1 MKRSVLSALLAAA
14 AAFVLP
20 SLLSAQE
27 CAMNKTAAGATA
39 PVKSGHI
46 EAGGIRYYYE
56 VYGEGEPL
64 LLLHGGLGSIG
75 MFTPIL
81 PILAEKRQVIGVDL
95 HGHGRT
101 ELGNRPI
108 ELDAMGRDMATIL
121 DALGHKQVD
130 VMGYSMGG
138 GVGFQLALQHPEK
151 VRRLVLASGLMA
163 RDGFYP
169 EILAQQTQ
177 LGAEMAAMMKDTPMY
192 QSYAAIAPKP
202 EDFPRL
208 VEAMGVMIKKPFDWS
223 ADVPRLKMPVL
234 LVYGDGDMF
243 RLEHITKFYQ
253 ALGGG
258 LRDAGW
264 QREHMP
270 QNRLAILPN
279 LTHYDMFMSPE
290 LPRTALPFLDGYGK
304 ASSWAEEVKGKK

>member
-1 MKRSVLSALLAAA
+1 MKRSVLSILCAVAAA
-14 AAFVLP
+14 LVVTSP
-20 SLLSAQE
+20 TQAQE
-27 CAMNKTAAGATA
+27 PAMSKTTAAPARIKA
-39 PVKSGHI
+39 GHV

-56 VYGEGEPL
+56 IHGSGEPL
-64 LLLHGGLGSIG
+64 LLLHGGLGSAG
-75 MFTPIL
+75 MFAPIL
-81 PILAEKRQVIGVDL
+81 PMLAEKRRVIGVDL

-108 ELDAMGRDMATIL
+108 ELDAMGRDVATIM
-121 DALGHKQVD
+121 DSLGIKQAD
-130 VMGYSMGG
+130 VLGYSMGG
-138 GVGFQLALQHPEK
+138 GVGFQLALQHPDK

-169 EILAQQTQ
+169 EILAQQAHI
-177 LGAEMAAMMKDTPMY
+177 GAEMAAMMKDTPMY

-208 VEAMGVMIKKPFDWS
+208 LDAMGAMIKKPFDWS
-223 ADVPRLKMPVL
+223 ADVPKLKMPVM

-243 RLEHITKFYQ
+243 RPEHIVKFYQ
-253 ALGGG
+253 LLGGG

-264 QREHMP
+264 QRETMP

-279 LTHYDMFMSPE
+279 VTHYDLFMSPE
-290 LPRTALPFLDGYGK
+290 LPRTALAFFDGYGK
-304 ASSWAEEVKGKK
+304 AQSWAEEVKGKK

>member
-1 MKRSVLSALLAAA
+1 
-14 AAFVLP
+14 
-20 SLLSAQE
+20 
-27 CAMNKTAAGATA
+27 MNKTTA
-39 PVKSGHI
+39 PAPVRSEAGHI

-56 VYGEGEPL
+56 IHGKGEPL
-64 LLLHGGLGSIG
+64 LLLHGGLGSAG
-75 MFTPIL
+75 MFAPIL

-121 DALGHKQVD
+121 DALGLKQVD

-169 EILAQQTQ
+169 EILAQQAHVNA
-177 LGAEMAAMMKDTPMY
+177 GMAEMMKKTPMY
-192 QSYAAIAPKP
+192 ESYAAIAPKP
-202 EDFPRL
+202 QDFPKL
-208 VEAMGVMIKKPFDWS
+208 LDAMGALIAKPFDWS
-223 ADVPRLKMPVL
+223 ADVPKLKMPVM

-243 RLEHITKFYQ
+243 RLEHIVKFYQ
-253 ALGGG
+253 LLGGG

-264 QREHMP
+264 NRETMP

-279 LTHYDMFMSPE
+279 LTHYDLFLSTE
-290 LPRTALPFLDGYGK
+290 LARTSLAFLDGYGK
-304 ASSWAEEVKGKK
+304 AQSWAEEVKGKK

>member
-1 MKRSVLSALLAAA
+1 MSKT
-14 AAFVLP
+14 
-20 SLLSAQE
+20 
-27 CAMNKTAAGATA
+27 TAAPARVEA
-39 PVKSGHI
+39 GHV

-56 VYGEGEPL
+56 IHGSGEPL
-64 LLLHGGLGSIG
+64 LLLHGGLGSAG
-75 MFTPIL
+75 MFAPIL
-81 PILAEKRQVIGVDL
+81 PMLAEKRRVIGVDL

-121 DALGHKQVD
+121 DSLGIKQAD
-130 VMGYSMGG
+130 VLGYSMGG
-138 GVGFQLALQHPEK
+138 GVGFQLALQHPDK

-169 EILAQQTQ
+169 EILAQQAH

-192 QSYAAIAPKP
+192 QSYVAIAPKP

-208 VEAMGVMIKKPFDWS
+208 VEAMGVLIKKPFDWS
-223 ADVPRLKMPVL
+223 AEVPKLKMPVM

-243 RLEHITKFYQ
+243 RPEHIVKFYQ
-253 ALGGG
+253 LLGGG

-264 QREHMP
+264 QRETMP

-279 LTHYDMFMSPE
+279 VTHYDLFMSPE
-290 LPRTALPFLDGYGK
+290 LPRTVLPFFDGYGK
-304 ASSWAEEVKGKK
+304 AQSWAEEVKGKN

>member
-1 MKRSVLSALLAAA
+1 MKHSVLSILCAAA
-14 AAFVLP
+14 AALVLTSP
-20 SLLSAQE
+20 THAQE
-27 CAMNKTAAGATA
+27 PTMSKTAAA
-39 PVKSGHI
+39 PARIEAGHV

-56 VYGEGEPL
+56 IHGSGEPL
-64 LLLHGGLGSIG
+64 LLLHGGLGSAG
-75 MFTPIL
+75 MFAPIL
-81 PILAEKRQVIGVDL
+81 PMLAEKRRVIGVDL

-121 DALGHKQVD
+121 DSLGIKQAD
-130 VMGYSMGG
+130 VLGYSMGG
-138 GVGFQLALQHPEK
+138 GVGFQLALQHPHK

-169 EILAQQTQ
+169 EILAQQAH

-192 QSYAAIAPKP
+192 QSYVAIAPKP

-208 VEAMGVMIKKPFDWS
+208 VEAMGVLIKKPFDWS
-223 ADVPRLKMPVL
+223 AEVPKLKMPVM

-243 RLEHITKFYQ
+243 RPEHIVKFYQ
-253 ALGGG
+253 LLGGG

-264 QREHMP
+264 QRETMP

-279 LTHYDMFMSPE
+279 VTHYDLFLSPE
-290 LPRTALPFLDGYGK
+290 LPRTVLPFFDGYGK
-304 ASSWAEEVKGKK
+304 AQSWAEEVKGKN

>member
-1 MKRSVLSALLAAA
+1 MKRRILSALIAAA
-14 AAFVLP
+14 AAFAFTV
-20 SLLSAQE
+20 STSAQE
-27 CAMNKTAAGATA
+27 SAMNKTSA
-39 PVKSGHI
+39 PAVARSEAGHI

-56 VYGEGEPL
+56 IHGKGEPL
-64 LLLHGGLGSIG
+64 LLLHGGLGSAG
-75 MFTPIL
+75 MFAPIL
-81 PILAEKRQVIGVDL
+81 PILAEKRKVIGVDL

-101 ELGNRPI
+101 ELGSRPI

-121 DALGHKQVD
+121 DALGLKQAD

-169 EILAQQTQ
+169 EILAQQAHVNA
-177 LGAEMAAMMKDTPMY
+177 GMAEMMKETPMY

-202 EDFPRL
+202 EDFPKL
-208 VEAMGVMIKKPFDWS
+208 LDAMGALIAKPFDWS
-223 ADVPRLKMPVL
+223 ADVPKLKMPVM

-243 RLEHITKFYQ
+243 RLEHIVKFYQ
-253 ALGGG
+253 LLGGG

-264 QREHMP
+264 KRETMP

-279 LTHYDMFMSPE
+279 LTHYDLFLSPE
-290 LPRTALPFLDGYGK
+290 LARTSLAFLDGYGK
-304 ASSWAEEVKGKK
+304 AQSWAEEVKSKK

>member
-1 MKRSVLSALLAAA
+1 MKRSVLSTLYAAA
-14 AAFVLP
+14 AALVLTSP
-20 SLLSAQE
+20 THAQE
-27 CAMNKTAAGATA
+27 PTMSKTTAAPARIEA
-39 PVKSGHI
+39 GHV

-56 VYGEGEPL
+56 IHGSGEPL
-64 LLLHGGLGSIG
+64 LLLHGGLGSAG
-75 MFTPIL
+75 MFAPIL
-81 PILAEKRQVIGVDL
+81 PMLAEKRRVIGVDL

-121 DALGHKQVD
+121 DSLGIKQAD
-130 VMGYSMGG
+130 VLGYSMGG
-138 GVGFQLALQHPEK
+138 GVGFQLALQHPHK

-169 EILAQQTQ
+169 EILAQQAH

-192 QSYAAIAPKP
+192 QSYVAIAPKP

-208 VEAMGVMIKKPFDWS
+208 VEAMGVLIKKPFDWS
-223 ADVPRLKMPVL
+223 AEVPKLKMPVM

-243 RLEHITKFYQ
+243 RPEHIVKFYQ
-253 ALGGG
+253 LLGGG

-264 QREHMP
+264 QRETMP

-279 LTHYDMFMSPE
+279 VTHYDLFMSPE
-290 LPRTALPFLDGYGK
+290 LPRTVLPFFDGYGK
-304 ASSWAEEVKGKK
+304 AQSWAEEVKGKN

>member
-1 MKRSVLSALLAAA
+1 MSKTTAAA
-14 AAFVLP
+14 PARV
-20 SLLSAQE
+20 E
-27 CAMNKTAAGATA
+27 N
-39 PVKSGHI
+39 GHI

-56 VYGEGEPL
+56 VHGRGEPL
-64 LLLHGGLGSIG
+64 LLLHGGLGSTG
-75 MFTPIL
+75 MFVPIL
-81 PILAEKRQVIGVDL
+81 PLLAENRQVIGIDL

-101 ELGNRPI
+101 ELGNRAI
-108 ELDAMGRDMATIL
+108 VLEDMGRDMATIR

-130 VMGYSMGG
+130 ILGYSMGG
-138 GVGFQLALQHPEK
+138 GVGFQLALQRPDK
-151 VRRLVLASGLMA
+151 VRRLVMASGLMA

-169 EILAQQTQ
+169 EILAQQAH

-223 ADVPRLKMPVL
+223 ADVPKLKMPVM

-243 RLEHITKFYQ
+243 RMDHIVKFYQ
-253 ALGGG
+253 LLGGG

-264 QREHMP
+264 QRETMP

-279 LTHYDMFMSPE
+279 LTHYDLFMSPD
-290 LPRTALPFLDGYGK
+290 LARTALPFLDGYTK
-304 ASSWAEEVKGKK
+304 AVSWADEIKGKK

>member
-1 MKRSVLSALLAAA
+1 MS
-14 AAFVLP
+14 
-20 SLLSAQE
+20 
-27 CAMNKTAAGATA
+27 KTAAA
-39 PVKSGHI
+39 PVRIEAGHV

-56 VYGEGEPL
+56 IHGSGEPL
-64 LLLHGGLGSIG
+64 LLLHGGLGSAG
-75 MFTPIL
+75 MFAPIL
-81 PILAEKRQVIGVDL
+81 PMLAEKRRVIGVDL

-121 DALGHKQVD
+121 DSLGIKQAD
-130 VMGYSMGG
+130 VLGYSMGG
-138 GVGFQLALQHPEK
+138 GVGFQLALQHPDK

-169 EILAQQTQ
+169 EILAQQAH

-192 QSYAAIAPKP
+192 QSYVAIAPKP

-208 VEAMGVMIKKPFDWS
+208 VEAMGVLIKKPFDWS
-223 ADVPRLKMPVL
+223 AEVPKLKMPVM

-243 RLEHITKFYQ
+243 RPEHIVKFYQ
-253 ALGGG
+253 LLGGG

-264 QREHMP
+264 QRETMP

-279 LTHYDMFMSPE
+279 VTHYDLFMSPE
-290 LPRTALPFLDGYGK
+290 LPRTVLPFFDGYGK
-304 ASSWAEEVKGKK
+304 AQSWAEEVKGKK

>member
-1 MKRSVLSALLAAA
+1 MKRRILSALIAAA
-14 AAFVLP
+14 AAFAFTV
-20 SLLSAQE
+20 SASAQE
-27 CAMNKTAAGATA
+27 SAMNKTTALA
-39 PVKSGHI
+39 PVRSEAGHI

-56 VYGEGEPL
+56 IHGKGEPL
-64 LLLHGGLGSIG
+64 LLLHGGLGSAG
-75 MFTPIL
+75 MFAPIL
-81 PILAEKRQVIGVDL
+81 PVLAENRKVIGVDL

-121 DALGHKQVD
+121 NALGLKQAD

-169 EILAQQTQ
+169 EILAQQAHVNA
-177 LGAEMAAMMKDTPMY
+177 GMAEMMKETPMY

-202 EDFPRL
+202 ED
-208 VEAMGVMIKKPFDWS
+208 
-223 ADVPRLKMPVL
+223 VPKLKMPVM

-243 RLEHITKFYQ
+243 RLEHIVKFYQ
-253 ALGGG
+253 LLGGG

-264 QREHMP
+264 KRETMP

-279 LTHYDMFMSPE
+279 LTHYDLFLSPE
-290 LPRTALPFLDGYGK
+290 LARTSLAFLDGYGK
-304 ASSWAEEVKGKK
+304 AQSWAEEVKSKK

>member
-1 MKRSVLSALLAAA
+1 MNRAVLITFRAAA
-14 AAFVLP
+14 AAAALALTTSVHASERTSP
-20 SLLSAQE
+20 S
-27 CAMNKTAAGATA
+27 A
-39 PVKSGHI
+39 PTRVEAGHI

-56 VYGEGEPL
+56 IHGQGAPL
-64 LLLHGGLGSIG
+64 LLLHGGLGSTD
-75 MFTPIL
+75 MFAPIL
-81 PILAEKRQVIGVDL
+81 PILAEKRRVIGIDL

-101 ELGNRPI
+101 ELGTRTI

-121 DALGHKQVD
+121 GALNLKQVD
-130 VMGYSMGG
+130 VLGYSMGG
-138 GVGFQLALQHPEK
+138 GVGFQLALQHPDK

-169 EILAQQTQ
+169 EILAQQAH

-192 QSYAAIAPKP
+192 KSYAAIAPKP
-202 EDFPRL
+202 DDFPRL
-208 VEAMGVMIKKPFDWS
+208 VEAMGAMIKKPFDWS
-223 ADVPRLKMPVL
+223 ADVPKLKMPVM

-243 RLEHITKFYQ
+243 RPEHIVKFYQ

-264 QREHMP
+264 NRESMP

-290 LPRTALPFLDGYGK
+290 LARTSLAFFDGYGK
-304 ASSWAEEVKGKK
+304 AQSWAEEVKGKK

>member
-1 MKRSVLSALLAAA
+1 MKRSVLSTLYAAA
-14 AAFVLP
+14 AALVLTSP
-20 SLLSAQE
+20 THAQE
-27 CAMNKTAAGATA
+27 PTMSKTAAA
-39 PVKSGHI
+39 PARIEAGHV

-56 VYGEGEPL
+56 IHGSGEPL
-64 LLLHGGLGSIG
+64 LLLHGGLGSAG
-75 MFTPIL
+75 MFAPIL
-81 PILAEKRQVIGVDL
+81 PMLAEKRRVIGVDL

-121 DALGHKQVD
+121 DSLGIKQAD
-130 VMGYSMGG
+130 VLGYSMGG
-138 GVGFQLALQHPEK
+138 GVGFQLALQHPHK

-169 EILAQQTQ
+169 EILAQQAH

-192 QSYAAIAPKP
+192 QSYVAIAPKP

-208 VEAMGVMIKKPFDWS
+208 VEAMGVLIKKPFDWS
-223 ADVPRLKMPVL
+223 AEVPKLKMPVM

-243 RLEHITKFYQ
+243 RPEHIVKFYQ
-253 ALGGG
+253 LLGGG

-264 QREHMP
+264 QRETMP

-279 LTHYDMFMSPE
+279 VTHYDLFMSPE
-290 LPRTALPFLDGYGK
+290 LPRTVLPFFDGYGK
-304 ASSWAEEVKGKK
+304 AQSWAEEVKGKN

>member
-1 MKRSVLSALLAAA
+1 MKRSVLSTLYAAA
-14 AAFVLP
+14 AALVLTSP
-20 SLLSAQE
+20 THAQE
-27 CAMNKTAAGATA
+27 PTMSKTTAAPARIEA
-39 PVKSGHI
+39 GHV

-56 VYGEGEPL
+56 IHGSGEPL
-64 LLLHGGLGSIG
+64 LLLHGGLGSAG
-75 MFTPIL
+75 MFAPIL
-81 PILAEKRQVIGVDL
+81 PMLAEKRRVIGVDL

-121 DALGHKQVD
+121 DSLGIKQAD
-130 VMGYSMGG
+130 VLGYSMGG
-138 GVGFQLALQHPEK
+138 GVGFQLALQHPHK

-169 EILAQQTQ
+169 EILAQQAH

-192 QSYAAIAPKP
+192 QSYVAIAPKP

-208 VEAMGVMIKKPFDWS
+208 VEAMGVLIKKPFDWS
-223 ADVPRLKMPVL
+223 AEVPKLKMPVM

-243 RLEHITKFYQ
+243 RPEHIVKFYQ
-253 ALGGG
+253 LLGGG
-258 LRDAGW
+258 LRNAGW
-264 QREHMP
+264 QRETMP

-279 LTHYDMFMSPE
+279 VTHYDLFMSPE
-290 LPRTALPFLDGYGK
+290 LPRTVLPFFDGYGK
-304 ASSWAEEVKGKK
+304 AQSWAEEVKGKN